1 MTSRHPG
8 DREPMCDREPMW
20 RRYRRLLR
28 PDAVADL
35 DDELRDHLDSATE
48 ALVAGGM
55 APAAA
60 QAEAR
65 RRFGDVGRVRSEVQR
80 LDARHGRSLWRGALL
95 ESIAQDLRYTLR
107 TLRRSP
113 GFAVVAILSIALG
126 VAANGTV
133 FSLANA
139 LLLRPIPGAGA
150 PRLVRVYRN
159 NHSPW
164 DWRTIAWLRDHARSF
179 DAIVVE
185 RTMSMVL
192 GGTSGVAPER
202 VRVGFVSDGYFQ
214 ALAVQLALGHPFQGA
229 EHSAE
234 GSAPAVILAHR
245 FWTNRFGADSSVVG
259 RTIVLGG
266 RAVPVAGVAAPE
278 FRSSVLGW
286 THDFWLPLGS
296 APVLTGSSLD
306 ELGGSLY
313 ATGRLRPGVTRQA
326 AQAELAVLMP
336 QLAATDTARYAGMTA
351 RLDHVRGINAEMRTP
366 VAAALAF
373 LMALVA
379 LVLIIACAN
388 VANLLLG
395 RAAARRT
402 EIGVRLAIGAGRARL
417 VRQLLTESMVLATV
431 GGALG
436 YLASLT
442 VPGLLV
448 RMVPAEAGLDAAFF
462 APDHRVV
469 LFTVVLVMLTTVAAG
484 LVPALRASSPGLA
497 PLLRGGGS
505 GNAGQGR
512 RGSRLVAGQAALCV
526 LLLAV
531 ASIFG
536 RSLTSMH
543 TVDPGF
549 RADGVVDVALDLSLM
564 DGDEEAQRLLFDQ
577 VVTRTAAVPGVQAV
591 TLAAVV
597 PLSGNN
603 MQTEFTPDDNAVT
616 STGDGPRAHFNIVSP
631 EYFETLKLPLRSG
644 RGFNADDRDESPRVA
659 VVNEAA
665 ARRWWPAGDAIGRRF
680 RWKGADGPEVE
691 IVGVAANADYEMPGE
706 SPLPNIYFPLA
717 QNFRGQMVLQLRADG
732 GVAAMREPIRA
743 ILNELAPTLPPPPVV
758 AMRDDMAITL
768 LPVRIG
774 AILIGAFGLMA
785 LLLASAGIYGVTS
798 YDVAR
803 RTREIG
809 IRSALGATRGGV
821 LRLVVGESLRT
832 VAGGVAVGVGLALLV
847 GLALSRVL
855 YGVRA
860 LDPTVLVGIPLLL
873 GAVSVV
879 ATLAPARRAAAVPP
893 VSAMR
898 DDG

>member
-1 MTSRHPG
+1 MTSQHRS
-8 DREPMCDREPMW
+8 DREPMW

-48 ALVAGGM
+48 ALVASGM

-60 QAEAR
+60 RAEAR
-65 RRFGDVGRVRSEVQR
+65 RRFGDVGRVRGEVQR
-80 LDARHGRSLWRGALL
+80 LDAQHGRSLWRGALL

-126 VAANGTV
+126 VAANSTV
-133 FSLANA
+133 FSLGNA
-139 LLLRPIPGAGA
+139 LLLRPIPGADA
-150 PRLVRVYRN
+150 PRLVRVYSN
-159 NHSPW
+159 SHGVWYWQSF
-164 DWRTIAWLRDHARSF
+164 AWLRDHTRSF
-179 DAIVVE
+179 DAIVAE
-185 RTMSMVL
+185 RPMSMVL
-192 GGTSGVAPER
+192 GGTGGGSPER
-202 VRVGFVSDGYFQ
+202 VQAGLVTDGYFQ
-214 ALAVQLALGHPFQGA
+214 ALGVQLALGHPFQGD
-229 EHSAE
+229 ENSAE
-234 GSAPAVILAHR
+234 GSTPAVILAHR
-245 FWTNRFGADSSVVG
+245 FWTSRFGADSSIVG
-259 RTIVLGG
+259 QTIVLGG
-266 RAVPVAGVAAPE
+266 RAVPVVGVAAPD

-286 THDFWLPLGS
+286 TNDLWLPLGS
-296 APVLTGSSLD
+296 APLLTGSSLD
-306 ELGGSLY
+306 DMGGSLY
-313 ATGRLRPGVTRQA
+313 ATARLRSGVTRQET
-326 AQAELAVLMP
+326 QAELAVLMP
-336 QLAATDTARYAGMTA
+336 QLTATDTARYAGMTA
-351 RLDHVRGINAEMRTP
+351 RLDHVRGLNAELRTP
-366 VAAALAF
+366 ATAAIAF

-379 LVLIIACAN
+379 MVLIIACAN

-402 EIGVRLAIGAGRARL
+402 EIGVRLAIGIGRARL

-448 RMVPAEAGLDAAFF
+448 PMVPTEARLDAAFF

-505 GNAGQGR
+505 GDAGQGRRGR

-526 LLLAV
+526 VLLAV
-531 ASIFG
+531 ASIFV
-536 RSLTSMH
+536 RSLTRMH
-543 TVDPGF
+543 AVDPGF
-549 RADGVVDVALDLSLM
+549 SADGVVDAPLDLSSA
-564 DGDEEAQRLLFDQ
+564 GGSEAAQRLLFDQ
-577 VVTRTAAVPGVQAV
+577 VVARAAALPGVRSV

-603 MQTEFTPDDNAVT
+603 MQTDFTSDDIVVAST
-616 STGDGPRAHFNIVSP
+616 SDGPRAHFNVVSTD
-631 EYFETLKLPLRSG
+631 YFETLELPLRSG
-644 RGFNADDRDESPRVA
+644 RGFTADDRDESPHVA

-680 RWKGADGPEVE
+680 RWEGTDGPEVE
-691 IVGVAANADYEMPGE
+691 IVGIAADANYEMPGE

-717 QNFRGQMVLQLRADG
+717 QNFRGRMVLQLRADG

-743 ILNELAPTLPPPPVV
+743 ILNELAPTLPPPPIA

-821 LRLVVGESLRT
+821 LRLIVSESLRT
-832 VAGGVAVGVGLALLV
+832 VGSGVAVGIALALLV
-847 GLALSRVL
+847 AVALSRVL

-873 GAVSVV
+873 AAVSVV

-898 DDG
+898 DGG